1 MLSSQRVAG
10 NLVMKT
16 ETRKG
21 RIWVIRTTLGGELI
35 EFAGKTPTQ
44 AAQAMGRAS
53 ASATEAA
60 TVKVA

>member
-1 MLSSQRVAG
+1 MLSSKAKVAG

-21 RIWVIRTTLGGELI
+21 CRIWVIRTTLSGELI
-35 EFAGKTPTQ
+35 EFVGKTPTQ
-44 AAQAMGRAS
+44 AAQVMGRAT
-53 ASATEAA
+53 ATEVA